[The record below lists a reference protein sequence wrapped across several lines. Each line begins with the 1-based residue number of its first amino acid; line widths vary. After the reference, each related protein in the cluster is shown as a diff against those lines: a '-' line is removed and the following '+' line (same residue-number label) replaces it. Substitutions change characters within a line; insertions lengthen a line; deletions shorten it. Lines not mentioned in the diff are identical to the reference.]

1 MKLFRKIVLILG
13 VLLWVG
19 SLSPEIFIKSGIG
32 CIFDE
37 NGNELDA
44 KGASEF
50 MEAFF
55 YEDTPLEINYRFALL
70 DYLGGRK

>member
-1 MKLFRKIVLILG
+1 MRLFRKIVLILG

-55 YEDTPLEINYRFALL
+55 YEDVPLEINYRLALL